1 MKRNKWSRTGTE
13 GSGSIDKLLEKIG
26 GGPRGM
32 GARRSSKKAKTNV
45 SKTGKA
51 DSTASGVEEG
61 MSPKMQKKLKKH
73 LKKLGWTPDHIDIQ
87 YKGKYGDWL
96 K

>member
-1 MKRNKWSRTGTE
+1 MAKMINKHKLKGTE
-13 GSGSIDKLLEKIG
+13 TRADILDKIG
-26 GGPRGM
+26 GSG
-32 GARRSSKKAKTNV
+32 GAAKSTSKKAKT
-45 SKTGKA
+45 KK
-51 DSTASGVEEG
+51 E
-61 MSPKMQKKLKKH
+61 MSPKMKKKLKKH

>member
-1 MKRNKWSRTGTE
+1 MKKRNKWARTGTE
-13 GSGSIDKLLEKIG
+13 MGSSMSQTLEKLGGGIG
-26 GGPRGM
+26 G
-32 GARRSSKKAKTNV
+32 RSRPKKAKTNV

-51 DSTASGVEEG
+51 DSTASGAEEG
-61 MSPKMQKKLKKH
+61 MSPKMKKKLKKH